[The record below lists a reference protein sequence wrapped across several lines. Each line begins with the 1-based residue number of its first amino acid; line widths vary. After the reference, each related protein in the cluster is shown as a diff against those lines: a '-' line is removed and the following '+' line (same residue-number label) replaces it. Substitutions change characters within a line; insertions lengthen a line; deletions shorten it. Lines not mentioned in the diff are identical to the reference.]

1 MLLEALV
8 FSIFCVSSSSATE
21 LTKPTLD
28 AFLRYVQLAEERMQS
43 ELAEPGKFLYFDTLP
58 DNQRQALMAQLAK
71 GLVIVQ
77 KLEARENGKKVS
89 VPDGLVH
96 HWVAIVYMPGIRLSN
111 ALALQQDYDHEW
123 EIYKPDIQQSKLLSR
138 DGEKFKVYLRL
149 HRKAIVTAVYNAE
162 FDIEYFPVS
171 ESREY
176 SRSYSTRI
184 AEIENPS
191 RPNERE
197 KPVGNDRGY
206 LWRLN
211 TYTRYE
217 ERDGG
222 LYMQIEFIAL
232 SRSVPAIFA
241 WLVNP
246 YVKSIPR
253 EYLSSL
259 LAATRSKLLSPKAS
273 SATSGEGATSDA
285 IRPPSLWSSGPPATY
300 TWTIAPQPTRTVP

>member
-1 MLLEALV
+1 MLLALV
-8 FSIFCVSSSSATE
+8 IFSAVNVSSSFATE

-28 AFLRYVQLAEERMQS
+28 AFLHYVHLAEERMQNELS
-43 ELAEPGKFLYFDTLP
+43 EPDKFLYSDTLP
-58 DNQRQALMAQLAK
+58 EEQRRALMEELAK
-71 GLVIVQ
+71 GLVIVR
-77 KLEARENGKKVS
+77 KLEARENGNKIS
-89 VPDGLVH
+89 VPGGLVH
-96 HWVAIVYMPGIRLSN
+96 HWIAIVYMPGVRLSD

-123 EIYKPDIQQSKLLSR
+123 EIYKPDIQQSRLLSR
-138 DGEKFKVYLRL
+138 DGEKFKVYMRL
-149 HRKAIVTAVYNAE
+149 YRKAIVTAVYNAE
-162 FDIEYFPVS
+162 FEIEYFPVS

-176 SRSYSTRI
+176 SLSHSTRI
-184 AEIENPS
+184 AELENPS

-259 LAATRSKLLSPKAS
+259 LTVTRNKLLMPKAPS
-273 SATSGEGATSDA
+273 TAPAETVHGYGGRVASFFAGPSTTHTPIVAPRSMRA
-285 IRPPSLWSSGPPATY
+285 IP
-300 TWTIAPQPTRTVP
+300 